1 MYSKE
6 EVVELFNDF
15 SENYGRNS
23 YKEFLKEQ
31 GLIEPELEIGKWYH
45 YGTDLLVW
53 NGGDLTYGF
62 SQGVDYLN
70 GAHFSVDDA
79 TPAPHKEVSDAFI
92 KEAQKYIGKVVHVES
107 RDLDVLITDE
117 FDFKFHNDATQSL
130 WAYGTLP
137 NRPDYLN
144 HVGVKLFSDGKWA
157 EIIEEESYSHAF
169 TYGASNINLREHN
182 EITVNGITYTKK

>member
-23 YKEFLKEQ
+23 YKEFLKEK

-62 SQGVDYLN
+62 SLGVDYLN
-70 GAHFSVDDA
+70 NAYFTVDNA
-79 TPAPHKEVSDAFI
+79 TPATDREVEEALI
-92 KEAQKYIGKVVHVES
+92 KEAKKRG
-107 RDLDVLITDE
+107 
-117 FDFKFHNDATQSL
+117 FKE
-130 WAYGTLP
+130 
-137 NRPDYLN
+137 
-144 HVGVKLFSDGKWA
+144 GVKFETLDGSEVTFENTKVFERAIAFFNDHTEMYENGGCFFKDGKWA
-157 EIIEEESYSHAF
+157 EIIEDGNDTNVADI
-169 TYGASNINLREHN
+169 GN
-182 EITVNGITYTKK
+182 EITVNGITYTKKYRHC